1 MVAGPGGHLPPA
13 GQPGRR
19 RAGRHRG
26 RTRRGDAVAG
36 RRLDRPS
43 RRRPAGPPQRPDAP
57 GRGEPVRPHVACAP
71 GAGRAWR
78 VRRPVHPLRA
88 RPVRAGRRAG
98 PPWRRHAAGP
108 RLVRRGRHGGGARP
122 GAGRAGSAHGRRAA
136 GRADVDRRRGGSAD
150 HVHRPVRRPGRPAAV
165 AGHGRSPHRRRPAAG
180 IRPRRGGR
188 RGAGVGARPR
198 HGSADGGRGRRS
210 AGRDGRRLRPRGP
223 VHLHVPRARPVPAVV
238 PGRAGLRR
246 ADRSR
251 RARRRRGAGPVKVW
265 LGVAGLVAVALLGW
279 LLWPSAAAAPTVLQ
293 TSTKHFGVRLT
304 VEDPKPGLNVI
315 GIELTD
321 PQGRPAD
328 ARTVTVEP
336 AMPRMGHALEP
347 VPATAEAPGRYR
359 ATGTTLPMS
368 GQWEITVAINGV
380 ERAVFGLLVND

>member
-1 MVAGPGGHLPPA
+1 M
-13 GQPGRR
+13 
-19 RAGRHRG
+19 
-26 RTRRGDAVAG
+26 
-36 RRLDRPS
+36 
-43 RRRPAGPPQRPDAP
+43 
-57 GRGEPVRPHVACAP
+57 
-71 GAGRAWR
+71 
-78 VRRPVHPLRA
+78 
-88 RPVRAGRRAG
+88 
-98 PPWRRHAAGP
+98 
-108 RLVRRGRHGGGARP
+108 
-122 GAGRAGSAHGRRAA
+122 
-136 GRADVDRRRGGSAD
+136 
-150 HVHRPVRRPGRPAAV
+150 
-165 AGHGRSPHRRRPAAG
+165 
-180 IRPRRGGR
+180 
-188 RGAGVGARPR
+188 
-198 HGSADGGRGRRS
+198 
-210 AGRDGRRLRPRGP
+210 
-223 VHLHVPRARPVPAVV
+223 
-238 PGRAGLRR
+238 
-246 ADRSR
+246 
-251 RARRRRGAGPVKVW
+251 KVW